1 MKGVE
6 NSTIFQRKES
16 TSKES
21 ESERGWNREK
31 SEGDRNISLTC
42 FVSWRSCKQQNR
54 ITFLKN
60 SVLLPIN
67 PLCCAVHQ
75 RGWVAMPGALK
86 RDSCSLLKERK
97 MPESALHD
105 QEMKPQLTSWK
116 LPGSLAGSIHSVNQ
130 SLQGKTKK
138 RGYKVHNKFLCQWQH
153 VKCTFTQMWLLAFQ
167 AMPSLDETPE
177 RSGCSF
183 THRRPAATSCG
194 SVQFYFKT
202 VKQTKTYSL
211 IPSFGEHSCLLA
223 ILRVRLKGMV
233 T

>member
-1 MKGVE
+1 
-6 NSTIFQRKES
+6 
-16 TSKES
+16 
-21 ESERGWNREK
+21 
-31 SEGDRNISLTC
+31 
-42 FVSWRSCKQQNR
+42 
-54 ITFLKN
+54 
-60 SVLLPIN
+60 
-67 PLCCAVHQ
+67 
-75 RGWVAMPGALK
+75 
-86 RDSCSLLKERK
+86 

-105 QEMKPQLTSWK
+105 QEMKPQLTSW
-116 LPGSLAGSIHSVNQ
+116 LMEIARITGREHSQSVNQ

-233 T
+233 TYKFYRFKLVLYNRSSVNAIFTHSVSQKYQP